1 MEKLKKLGLLAL
13 SIGIVTACADLDPLE
28 FDVEKPESIALQEE
42 IDSYA
47 PLRTLIDTMAYPN
60 FKLGVAMPLSDYASA
75 GLKYRFVN
83 MNFNE
88 FTPSAGMSHRDIVQN
103 DGSIN
108 LVNAESFL
116 EIAAQKNINVF
127 GTSLISYTNQ
137 NSGYLNGL
145 LSPLIVESPAFE
157 NELNLSGLKS
167 GSLNDWTA
175 SSGVTLE
182 ATEGM
187 GSGVP
192 AVKLQ
197 VGSSV
202 SAPNSVRFTSPDI
215 TIIPGKTYEVL
226 AFIKSDGPGEA
237 RFTFEGLT
245 DNEPVIDWTGSG
257 TPSATFSTSISWKEI
272 RFRVNTFE
280 GNSFKIQLETGYN
293 PSVTYFLDIN
303 NLYVFDVA
311 GEPVINNLILGGD
324 FESGQAWGGWGN
336 NSERGVTPDGQG
348 VGGEGRAFFV
358 TNPSTTGGFWEVQ
371 TLYQLAEPVKNGDTY
386 NLSFWVKGTA
396 DGVIRPELQSP
407 NFSSNGFG
415 QVFVT
420 QDWRLVNV
428 STTVT
433 ADDRGRLIFSYGE
446 FAGTVYI
453 DKVVLA
459 NANASGGST
468 TVVEKTSQEKNSI
481 INSQMERWLTQIVSA
496 TKDHIK
502 VRNVI
507 DQPMDDN
514 NPSELRSG
522 AGRTLPAGEFYW
534 QDYVGKEYGVKA
546 FQLARQNGNSSDML
560 FINESGL
567 EANLDKCQGLIDY
580 VSYLENNGAQVDGI
594 GTRMQLNLNSST
606 SNIATMFQMLAATG
620 KQIRI
625 SGLEVRLMTSSPT
638 PTMLERQ
645 AQLYEDVVGLYEQH
659 VPASQRYGITLGSA
673 IDNESDNSQRQG
685 LWDTSLKRKPSY
697 AGFANGLMNK

>member
-1 MEKLKKLGLLAL
+1 MEKFKKFGLLAL
-13 SIGIVTACADLDPLE
+13 SVGMITACADLDPLE

-47 PLRTLIDTMAYPN
+47 PLRTLLDTVSYPN
-60 FKLGVAMPLSDYASA
+60 FKLGVAMPLTDYAST

-88 FTPSAGMSHRDIVQN
+88 FTPSTGMSHQDLIQN

-116 EIAAQKNINVF
+116 EVAAQKNINVF

-145 LSPLIVESPAFE
+145 LSPLIVESPAFV
-157 NELNLSGLKS
+157 NELNLDGLKS
-167 GSLNDWTA
+167 GEFNDWTA
-175 SSGVTLE
+175 SSGVSLE

-187 GSGVP
+187 GNGVP
-192 AVKLQ
+192 AVKLE
-197 VGSSV
+197 VGASV
-202 SAPNSVRFTSPDI
+202 SAPNSVSFKSPDI
-215 TIIPGKTYEVL
+215 TVIPGKTYEVL

-237 RFTFEGLT
+237 RFTFEGLSE
-245 DNEPVIDWTGSG
+245 NEPVLDWTASG
-257 TPSATFSTSISWKEI
+257 TPSETFTTSISWKEI
-272 RFRVNTFE
+272 RFRVNSFE
-280 GNSFKIQLETGYN
+280 GDSFKFQLETGYN
-293 PSVTYFLDIN
+293 PSVTYYLDIN
-303 NLYVFDVA
+303 NLYVYDIDGDAIV
-311 GEPVINNLILGGD
+311 NNLVNGGD
-324 FESGQAWGGWGN
+324 FETGEAWGGWGN

-371 TLYQLAEPVKNGDTY
+371 TLYQLAEPVRNGETY

-396 DGVIRPELQSP
+396 DGVIRLELQSP
-407 NFSSNGFG
+407 DYSSNGFG

-428 STTVT
+428 YTTVT
-433 ADDRGRLIFSYGE
+433 ADDRDRLIFSYGE

-453 DKVVLA
+453 DKVVLS

-468 TVVEKTSQEKNSI
+468 TIVEKTAQEKNSI
-481 INSQMERWLTQIVSA
+481 ISSQMERWLTDVVSA
-496 TKDHIK
+496 TKTYIK
-502 VRNVI
+502 ARTVI

-522 AGRTLPAGEFYW
+522 IGRTLGGGEFYW

-546 FQLARQNGNSSDML
+546 FQLARQNGNPDDIL

-580 VSYLENNGAQVDGI
+580 VTYLENNGAQVDGI

-620 KQIRI
+620 KRIRI
-625 SGLEVRLMTSSPT
+625 SGLEVRLMTTQPT
-638 PTMLERQ
+638 QTMLERQ
-645 AQLYEDVVGLYEQH
+645 AQIYEEVVGLYEQH

-673 IDNESDNSQRQG
+673 IDSESDNSLRQG

-697 AGFANGLMNK
+697 AGFANGLINK